1 MAKFLLSRL
10 LNGLLV
16 LAGVASLVFFL
27 FSVLPA
33 DPERMLLGQRTD
45 SVSLAAVRHDLG
57 TDLPVSK
64 QFLKFINDLSPI
76 SLYSLHRDSPWFM
89 DLSTIS
95 HLTVIP
101 FTNSAVVLKFPYLR
115 RSYQYKRSVG
125 DMLLDRLPDTAI
137 LALAAIVLATLL
149 GITLGMTAAYFRDTW
164 IDRAA
169 LFFSVLFVSLPSF
182 FAAILF
188 AWLFGYVW
196 HRYTGLSM
204 TGGWK
209 EVDPFS
215 GEYTS
220 WKNLIL
226 PAVVLGLRPLA
237 IIMQLTRSS
246 LLDVFSMDFIRTAR
260 AKGLSSRVVLWRHAL
275 RNAMNPVVTAI
286 SGWLGSLLAGAVFV
300 EFIFGWNGIGSLT
313 VQALENYDLP
323 VVMGIVLMI
332 SFVFILLN
340 TLADLLNGILDPRI
354 RLSD

>member
-1 MAKFLLSRL
+1 
-10 LNGLLV
+10 
-16 LAGVASLVFFL
+16 
-27 FSVLPA
+27 
-33 DPERMLLGQRTD
+33 
-45 SVSLAAVRHDLG
+45 
-57 TDLPVSK
+57 
-64 QFLKFINDLSPI
+64 
-76 SLYSLHRDSPWFM
+76 
-89 DLSTIS
+89 
-95 HLTVIP
+95 
-101 FTNSAVVLKFPYLR
+101 
-115 RSYQYKRSVG
+115 
-125 DMLLDRLPDTAI
+125 
-137 LALAAIVLATLL
+137 
-149 GITLGMTAAYFRDTW
+149 
-164 IDRAA
+164 
-169 LFFSVLFVSLPSF
+169 
-182 FAAILF
+182 
-188 AWLFGYVW
+188 
-196 HRYTGLSM
+196 M

-260 AKGLSSRVVLWRHAL
+260 AKGLSARVVLWRHAL